1 MSPRPER
8 WLVIT
13 ARVPSEEL
21 RDAVAEGLVAL
32 GGSAVEERNGELI
45 TYLPANEH
53 DAGAFGEALNRF
65 VSAAVEIEA
74 RVEADSDWSERWKAG
89 LAPRRIGNSIV
100 VAPTW
105 TEPELQPGDV
115 LVSIDPEMAFGT
127 GEHATTRSAL
137 RLLERV
143 VKPGAEV
150 LDVGTGSAV
159 LAIAA
164 AGLGAGHVLAV
175 ENDPDAVLNA
185 RDNIVRNHADEV
197 VEIDLATVDEAYC
210 ARFGARFDVIVA
222 NVLSGIIRPLLPVFR
237 SVLKPHGRVVI
248 GGILVS
254 EGETMQSAAEANGF
268 TVEAVEVEEEWWTA
282 LLAPVAREA
291 GSAPETVRS
300 R

>member
-45 TYLPANEH
+45 TYLPADEH